1 MSADEE
7 TRRVLY
13 LCIGD
18 YRGRTLAG
26 FFAYVQGRH
35 AQYVENLLYR
45 VYVTDALQK
54 ICENT
59 ANFAGGHI
67 MQQRY
72 YDAAYGKPKK
82 EEDAEKIITKII
94 KAAGLEVRL

>member
-1 MSADEE
+1 M
-7 TRRVLY
+7 LY

-67 MQQRY
+67 MRSDIMMRHMASQ
-72 YDAAYGKPKK
+72 KK
-82 EEDAEKIITKII
+82 KKMQ
-94 KAAGLEVRL
+94 KRS

>member
-1 MSADEE
+1 M
-7 TRRVLY
+7 
-13 LCIGD
+13 
-18 YRGRTLAG
+18 
-26 FFAYVQGRH
+26 QGRH
-35 AQYVENLLYR
+35 AQYVESLLYR

-82 EEDAEKIITKII
+82 EEDAEEIITKII

>member
-1 MSADEE
+1 M
-7 TRRVLY
+7 LY

-18 YRGRTLAG
+18 YRGKALAG

-67 MQQRY
+67 MKQRY

-82 EEDAEKIITKII
+82 EEDAEEIITKII

>member
-1 MSADEE
+1 M
-7 TRRVLY
+7 LC

-26 FFAYVQGRH
+26 FFTYVQGRH

-67 MQQRY
+67 MKQRY
-72 YDAAYGKPKK
+72 YDVAYETPKK
-82 EEDAEKIITKII
+82 EEDAEEIITRIV